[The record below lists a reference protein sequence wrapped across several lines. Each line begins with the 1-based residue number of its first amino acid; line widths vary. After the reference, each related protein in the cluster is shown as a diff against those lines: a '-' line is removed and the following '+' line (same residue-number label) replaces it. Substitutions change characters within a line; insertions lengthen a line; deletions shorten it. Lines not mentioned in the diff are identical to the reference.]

1 MDVPGHA
8 CGELRWPLSILFRGF
23 CVNYDRT
30 RHYGIDP
37 RILAVREGVRA
48 VAAETKN
55 REDQDLF
62 LDMARAWTNIAL
74 VEGDVSKLAPKEL
87 SKLRRPN

>member
-1 MDVPGHA
+1 
-8 CGELRWPLSILFRGF
+8 
-23 CVNYDRT
+23 VNYDRT

-48 VAAETKN
+48 LGSRVRN

-74 VEGDVSKLAPKEL
+74 VEGDVSKLAPEEL
-87 SKLRRPN
+87 SKRPGYLELSQINNAACED